1 MSYYLTRAWE
11 GFRNIFG
18 LRKNSK
24 YVNNYIN
31 EANIRSSIYM
41 AFIVIALEIWMII
54 RNVNKYVVPNWSS
67 YGANYSSNFD
77 LLYSSIGLYVLF
89 IISSVAVLFF
99 GITFYKNIF
108 NKGTFIT
115 NLVISGIC
123 FVWPFLLFLEHLS
136 FDGTK
141 QVVNSITTLT
151 VFFSMPL
158 LGVSISYHTLY
169 WKKHESNNSRLGML
183 VIICYS
189 IICLSFGIK
198 VGYSDFANP
207 AKLNADGS
215 INIEKVKMIT
225 CFFTM
230 IIFVACLLIWK
241 PFVSILI
248 LTTIFVGFMFMLKG
262 YGDRPFLEADEINY
276 ITLLV
281 ALSMVTISL
290 YQQRVTEAKKD
301 EKLIHDAIY
310 DHLGDIY
317 NVKYLTDVVRLYNDV
332 NPKKNEN
339 KMYLFLNIF
348 NFRVINDRLGFETGD
363 EFIVNFS
370 KRLNEVFNDE
380 LVARL
385 SDDHFVAFT
394 SCDTYKYKIRE
405 VKEIVKELSGGLFIN
420 LKVGGYKPEP
430 NESPNRAI
438 DKARYACGMIK
449 RKTEVDYMEYDN
461 TLHEKVN
468 KRQYIVNNIDKAV
481 ENGWIVPYYQP
492 VVWSDSK
499 ELCGAEALA
508 RWIDPEYGFL
518 SPADFIPVLEETRLI
533 HKLDYCIIESVC
545 KNMREALDKG
555 REIVPISVNFS
566 RLDFELMDVISVLEY
581 NLTKY
586 NIDKKYLHIEIT
598 ESAISDTVDHLNK
611 TISRLKE
618 EGYSIWLDDFGSGY
632 SSLNVLKDY
641 DFDVIKIDM
650 KFLSNFES
658 NDKTKDIL
666 DCIVQLADR
675 LNMKTLTEGV
685 ETKEQAEF
693 LEKIGC
699 GRLQGYLFG
708 KPFKLEDFEDKID
721 SNELKISK
729 NIL

>member
-54 RNVNKYVVPNWSS
+54 RNVNKYVIPNW
-67 YGANYSSNFD
+67 NNFTRYSSNFD
-77 LLYSSIGLYVLF
+77 LLYSNIGLYILF
-89 IISSVAVLFF
+89 IMSSAAVVFF

-108 NKGTFIT
+108 DNGTYIAS
-115 NLVISGIC
+115 LVISGIC
-123 FVWPFLLFLEHLS
+123 ILWPFLLFLEHLN
-136 FDGTK
+136 FDNTK
-141 QVVNSITTLT
+141 SVVNSITTLM
-151 VFFSMPL
+151 VYLSMPL
-158 LGVSISYHTLY
+158 MGVSILYPTFY
-169 WKKHESNNSRLGML
+169 WKKIESSNSRLGMI
-183 VIICYS
+183 VVACYA
-189 IICLSFGIK
+189 IICLAFGFK
-198 VGYSDFANP
+198 VGYSDFANAP
-207 AKLNADGS
+207 SLNADGS

-241 PFVSILI
+241 PFFSILM
-248 LTTIFVGFMFMLKG
+248 LTVIFVGFMHMLKG
-262 YGDRPFLEADEINY
+262 YGDRPWLEADEINY
-276 ITLLV
+276 ITLLI
-281 ALSMVTISL
+281 ALMMVTMSL

-317 NVKYLTDVVRLYNDV
+317 NVKYLCDVVRLYNDV

-348 NFRVINDRLGFETGD
+348 NFRVINDRLGFDAGD
-363 EFIVNFS
+363 EFIIKFS
-370 KRLNEVFNDE
+370 KGLNEIFKDE
-380 LVARL
+380 LVARI

-394 SCDTYKYKIRE
+394 SCDSYKYKIRD
-405 VKEIVKELSGGLFIN
+405 VKEIVKELSNGLFVN
-420 LKVGGYKPEP
+420 LKVGGYKPQANENP
-430 NESPNRAI
+430 NKAI

-449 RKTEVDYMEYDN
+449 RKTEMDYLEYDDK
-461 TLHEKVN
+461 LHEKVN
-468 KRQYIVNNIDKAV
+468 KRQYIVNNIDKAI
-481 ENGWIVPYYQP
+481 EKGWIVPYYQP
-492 VVWSDSK
+492 VVWSDSR

-508 RWIDPEYGFL
+508 RWLDPEYGFL
-518 SPADFIPVLEETRLI
+518 SPGDFIPVLEETRLI
-533 HKLDYCIIESVC
+533 HKLDQCMIESVC
-545 KNMREALDKG
+545 KYMRDALNDGKK
-555 REIVPISVNFS
+555 IVPISVNFS
-566 RLDFELMDVISVLEY
+566 RLDFELMDVVDVLED
-581 NLTKY
+581 NLRKY

-598 ESAISDTVDHLNK
+598 ESAISDTVDHLSS

-618 EGYSIWLDDFGSGY
+618 LGYSIWLDDFGSGY

-641 DFDVIKIDM
+641 VFDVIKIDM
-650 KFLSNFES
+650 QFLSNFET
-658 NDKTKDIL
+658 NEKTKDIL
-666 DCIVQLADR
+666 DCIVQLANR
-675 LNMKTLTEGV
+675 LHMKTLTEGV

-708 KPFKLEDFEDKID
+708 KPFSLEDFEAKIK
-721 SNELKISK
+721 SKEFKISK
-729 NIL
+729 DML

>member
-1 MSYYLTRAWE
+1 MSYYLTRAWD

-24 YVNNYIN
+24 YVSNYIN

-54 RNVNKYVVPNWSS
+54 RNINKYVIPNWSDS
-67 YGANYSSNFD
+67 TAKFD
-77 LLYSSIGLYVLF
+77 LLFSSTGKFMLF
-89 IISSVAVLFF
+89 IMCSAAVLFF
-99 GITFYKNIF
+99 AISFYKDLH
-108 NKGTFIT
+108 NKGAFIT
-115 NLVISGIC
+115 NLVLSGIC
-123 FVWPFLLFLEHLS
+123 ILWPFLLFLEHLS
-136 FDGTK
+136 FEGSKKIVD
-141 QVVNSITTLT
+141 SITTL
-151 VFFSMPL
+151 VVYFSMPL
-158 LGVSISYHTLY
+158 LGGSIVLHTLY
-169 WKKHESNNSRLGML
+169 WKKNDSNNSRLGML
-183 VIICYS
+183 VIICFA
-189 IICLSFGIK
+189 IVCLAFGVN
-198 VGYSDFANP
+198 VGYSDFANT
-207 AKLNADGS
+207 AKLNEDGS
-215 INIEKVKMIT
+215 INIDKVKMIT
-225 CFFTM
+225 CFLTM
-230 IIFVACLLIWK
+230 VVFVACLLIWK
-241 PFVSILI
+241 PFVSIIMLG
-248 LTTIFVGFMFMLKG
+248 TIFFGFMAMLNG
-262 YGDRPFLEADEINY
+262 YGQREFLEADRINY
-276 ITLLV
+276 ITFLI
-281 ALSMVTISL
+281 ALTMITISI

-310 DHLGDIY
+310 DHLADIY
-317 NVKYLTDVVRLYNDV
+317 NVKYLTDVVRLYDDV
-332 NPKKNEN
+332 NPKENEN

-348 NFRVINDRLGFETGD
+348 NFRVINDRLGFDAGD
-363 EFIVNFS
+363 EFIVKFS
-370 KRLNEVFNDE
+370 KELNEVFKGE

-394 SCDTYKYKIRE
+394 SCDTYKYKIKE
-405 VKEIVKELSGGLFIN
+405 VKEIVKDLSGGLFIN

-449 RKTEVDYMEYDN
+449 RKTEVDYMEYDDK
-461 TLHEKVN
+461 LHEIVN
-468 KRQYIVNNIDKAV
+468 KRQYIVNNIDKAI

-533 HKLDYCIIESVC
+533 HKLDYSIIESVC

-581 NLTKY
+581 NLSKY
-586 NIDKKYLHIEIT
+586 EIDKKYLHIEIT
-598 ESAISDTVDHLNK
+598 ESAISDTIDHLSSS
-611 TISRLKE
+611 ISKLKE

-641 DFDVIKIDM
+641 DFDVVKIDM

-658 NDKTKDIL
+658 NEKTKDIL
-666 DCIVQLADR
+666 DCIVQLASR

-685 ETKEQAEF
+685 ETKEQAEY
-693 LEKIGC
+693 LAKIGC
-699 GRLQGYLFG
+699 GRLQGFLFG
-708 KPFKLEDFEDKID
+708 KPFKLEDFEEKID
-721 SNELKISK
+721 SEDLKISN